1 MSVTTAALLTA
12 LSAQWSAVAAVW
24 INHRTV
30 GPIVHGDLTAAAQRA
45 AEPAGHGLAD
55 EPVVAGQ
62 AARP

>member
-30 GPIVHGDLTAAAQRA
+30 GPIVHGDLQAAAQRA
-45 AEPAGHGLAD
+45 ADGVQSTSDSVPPL
-55 EPVVAGQ
+55 VA
-62 AARP
+62 R